1 MAGPGAAPATHP
13 EGAAPRGPGTR
24 DQRDCLGARL
34 GPPRGQSLL
43 RAVAR
48 PPLGPSGSQ
57 LPRAAAALQAVWSRR
72 PRPDPSP
79 GRGSARSLPCLR
91 TNRPPGGAHV
101 TPPPALRPPR
111 KPEAAAAGGGPG
123 AGGRGGAGEGS
134 TAGPRGAASSPSW
147 TPRARAGVGDV
158 VAQVQ
163 RGSRL
168 LLSNHESR
176 PRAAGPLMGSPNRGP
191 SISSCQSLS
200 TSLANS
206 TPPSRAPAPE
216 APELSPELSPPCR
229 SPLSPGAEPSAAGVG
244 FPSTYGLHPPLPVE
258 ELLLS
263 PQLRLHPQHRS
274 L

>member
-13 EGAAPRGPGTR
+13 EGPAPRGPGTR
-24 DQRDCLGARL
+24 DQRDSLGARP

-48 PPLGPSGSQ
+48 PPLGPSGSRF
-57 LPRAAAALQAVWSRR
+57 PRAAAAVQAVRSPR
-72 PRPDPSP
+72 PRPEPSP

-101 TPPPALRPPR
+101 TPPPALRPRR

-123 AGGRGGAGEGS
+123 VGGEGRS
-134 TAGPRGAASSPSW
+134 GGGEHRRVARGRLFTELDS
-147 TPRARAGVGDV
+147 VGRV
-158 VAQVQ
+158 IAQDP

-168 LLSNHESR
+168 LLSNHEPR
-176 PRAAGPLMGSPNRGP
+176 PRGAGPMLGSPNRSP
-191 SISSCQSLS
+191 SIPSCKSLS

-206 TPPSRAPAPE
+206 TPPSRAPYPE
-216 APELSPELSPPCR
+216 APELSTVSPTSTAHLAGRPFSLGLSHPLLVWAPQHLWPASPSPCGRAALSPK
-229 SPLSPGAEPSAAGVG
+229 
-244 FPSTYGLHPPLPVE
+244 
-258 ELLLS
+258 
-263 PQLRLHPQHRS
+263 LRLHPQHPS